1 MAGNVL
7 TEKDVIIDTL
17 QSHQGQLNVR
27 KCNGKKPAGNPFNNL
42 QVFPIWH
49 RPKRGKNDVQFNLL
63 RQWLPAFLLVLCM
76 SIKQKRWS
84 GGCWLLRLDTNFT
97 LHKKITKKTFFVLQ
111 DFHACPAQAP
121 AGYRYITGMNT
132 VALKSPFEFLLAK
145 NLPLVKTTTQLG
157 FGTSSQKTFLANH
170 YAATI

>member
-63 RQWLPAFLLVLCM
+63 LLQWLPAFLLVLCM

-97 LHKKITKKTFFVLQ
+97 LHKKNHKENILCSPRFPCMSCAGSCWLQ
-111 DFHACPAQAP
+111 VH
-121 AGYRYITGMNT
+121 YRYEHCCIEIT
-132 VALKSPFEFLLAK
+132 F
-145 NLPLVKTTTQLG
+145 
-157 FGTSSQKTFLANH
+157 
-170 YAATI
+170 